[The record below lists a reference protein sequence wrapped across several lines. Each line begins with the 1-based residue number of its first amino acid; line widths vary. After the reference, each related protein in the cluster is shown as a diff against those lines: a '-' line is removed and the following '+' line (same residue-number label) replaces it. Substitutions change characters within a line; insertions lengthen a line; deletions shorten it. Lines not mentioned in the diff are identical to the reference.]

1 MKVIGC
7 RLKLAEDADW
17 KTADRVVELS
27 VSGGKDMRQGTWQM
41 VSDARDPRMKIGET
55 GGRWINHWM
64 DAGRWT
70 MFFLPRGDTMIL
82 FQLFDVGSRPVESI
96 DCGRSRGG
104 DGWRQGPPES
114 DINYVLSFD
123 CA

>member
-17 KTADRVVELS
+17 KSADRVVEFS
-27 VSGGKDMRQGTWQM
+27 MSSGRDFRGGTWKM
-41 VSDARDPRMKIGET
+41 VSDARDSRMNIGARE
-55 GGRWINHWM
+55 GRWFNHWSETSE
-64 DAGRWT
+64 WT
-70 MFFLPRGDTMIL
+70 MYFIPRDELDIL
-82 FQLFDVGSRPVESI
+82 FQLYKVGSRPVEDI
-96 DCGRSRGG
+96 GCGNSRSG

-114 DINYVLSFD
+114 NINYVMNFD

>member
-7 RLKLAEDADW
+7 RLKLAEDVDW
-17 KTADRVVELS
+17 KSSDRVVE
-27 VSGGKDMRQGTWQM
+27 VSISGEKDFRQGTWQM

-55 GGRWINHWM
+55 GGRWLNTWM
-64 DAGRWT
+64 DASQWT

-82 FQLFDVGSRPVESI
+82 FELFNVGSQPVEHI
-96 DCGRSRGG
+96 GCGTSRGG

-114 DINYVLSFD
+114 NINYVLSFD